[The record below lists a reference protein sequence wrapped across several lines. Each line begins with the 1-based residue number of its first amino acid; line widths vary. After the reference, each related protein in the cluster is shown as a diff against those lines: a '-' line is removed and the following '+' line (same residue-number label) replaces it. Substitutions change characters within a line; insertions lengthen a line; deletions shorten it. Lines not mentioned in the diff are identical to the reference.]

1 MYNITILRK
10 SGFDIKIDVYKNAR
24 KSYFLSSK
32 ESHPVS
38 GEFP

>member
-24 KSYFLSSK
+24 KSYFLYS
-32 ESHPVS
+32 
-38 GEFP
+38 